1 VQCVNNWLIYVA
13 LHQSLVQNP
22 IRQNIFWIDVRR
34 NLALLACEFA
44 FPGFNPAIFLYWSKT
59 MTNLKTTETELR
71 HAVID
76 RLIAASLSDIA
87 PAREAT
93 LQRWRTLGAKAEQND
108 SSIG

>member
-1 VQCVNNWLIYVA
+1 
-13 LHQSLVQNP
+13 
-22 IRQNIFWIDVRR
+22 
-34 NLALLACEFA
+34 
-44 FPGFNPAIFLYWSKT
+44 